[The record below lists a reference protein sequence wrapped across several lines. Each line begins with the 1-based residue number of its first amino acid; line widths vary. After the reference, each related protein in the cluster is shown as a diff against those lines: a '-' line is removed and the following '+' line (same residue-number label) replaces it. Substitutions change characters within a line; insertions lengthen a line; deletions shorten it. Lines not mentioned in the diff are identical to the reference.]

1 MRSPDRVGRPLA
13 ALLLVALIAGCA
25 TQQPPDTARLEAAI
39 ARFEQAAAQAEA
51 AAAQAEESAR
61 HAEAAA
67 QAQEQRHC
75 AEAERRPVRTAA
87 QAARNAQAFLHCL
100 GLSWGQPVA
109 IVRVPKTPEADTRYR
124 VEYSDERIVFVG
136 IPSGIADLPARPRG
150 D

>member
-61 HAEAAA
+61 HA
-67 QAQEQRHC
+67 
-75 AEAERRPVRTAA
+75 
-87 QAARNAQAFLHCL
+87 
-100 GLSWGQPVA
+100 
-109 IVRVPKTPEADTRYR
+109 
-124 VEYSDERIVFVG
+124 
-136 IPSGIADLPARPRG
+136 
-150 D
+150 